1 MHTVQHFRAHVTAG
15 LAAVAALAV
24 ALPAVAQIKPCA
36 NPQGL
41 GVSRVVEIDTT
52 GGPGF
57 GFEHYKAFD
66 FLEPKEV
73 VLTFDDGPQK
83 FHTEAVLA
91 ALANHCTKAIFFS
104 IGKMA
109 LGYPEIIRRV
119 AADGHT
125 VGTHTWSHQ
134 NLRKKKTPAEA
145 IDEIER
151 GMSAV
156 QRAVGKPI
164 APFFRFPEL
173 ADSAD
178 TLAHLQ
184 SRNVAMF
191 STDVD
196 SFDFKI
202 HTPDVMVKGLIAK
215 LDKRGKGIVLMHD
228 IQPATARAI
237 PLLLATLKEHGY
249 KIVHMTAKVPLT
261 TLPEFDAAIEQNVRG
276 LGVAGAERAT
286 SSVVRTIAAENPT
299 MLGAPPAAAA
309 SGAAAVSQTANTPAV
324 NIQTANPGMP
334 VEPRAVVA
342 EPGKSSDGQQP
353 KKWFWQN

>member
-1 MHTVQHFRAHVTAG
+1 MTAICASASIAAKAS
-15 LAAVAALAV
+15 LAALVIALGAIP
-24 ALPAVAQIKPCA
+24 ALAQIKPCA
-36 NPQGL
+36 NPNGL

-57 GFEHYKAFD
+57 GFEHYKAYD
-66 FLEPKEV
+66 FLQPREV

-134 NLRKKKTPAEA
+134 RLRKMKTPAEA
-145 IDEIER
+145 VDEIER
-151 GMSAV
+151 GMSGV
-156 QRAVGKPI
+156 RRAVGGPI
-164 APFFRFPEL
+164 SPFFRFPALE
-173 ADSAD
+173 DSPD

-196 SFDFKI
+196 SFDFK
-202 HTPDVMVKGLIAK
+202 HQPPEVLVKSVVDK
-215 LDKRGKGIVLMHD
+215 LEKKGKGILLMHD
-228 IQPATARAI
+228 IQPTTAKSV
-237 PLLLATLKEHGY
+237 PMLLAALKEHGF
-249 KIVHMTAKVPLT
+249 KIVHMKAKGELK
-261 TLPEFDAAIEQNVRG
+261 TLPEFDAAIEQNVKG
-276 LGVAGAERAT
+276 LGVAGAERPT
-286 SSVVRTIAAENPT
+286 SSVVRTIESDAPSSK
-299 MLGAPPAAAA
+299 LGADSAALPPEALPPA
-309 SGAAAVSQTANTPAV
+309 SGVV
-324 NIQTANPGMP
+324 GANPGTP
-334 VEPRAVVA
+334 VENRAVVA
-342 EPGKSSDGQQP
+342 QP
-353 KKWFWQN
+353 DQTSQPTTPQRRWFWQN